1 MTRIFESKK
10 VCATMFLLFA
20 LAVAVNSFAG
30 GSLPSFGS
38 SPVLAPD
45 AQTVLRA
52 ADDSP
57 FFPPD
62 PYEDDQ
68 RA

>member
-10 VCATMFLLFA
+10 VYATMFLLFA
-20 LAVAVNSFAG
+20 LSVLVNSVAG

-45 AQTVLRA
+45 VQQVLRA
-52 ADDSP
+52 DDGP
-57 FFPPD
+57 LFPPD

>member
-10 VCATMFLLFA
+10 VYATMFLLFA

-45 AQTVLRA
+45 AQQVLR

-62 PYEDDQ
+62 PYGDDQ